1 MTITSPYLIS
11 RPYRIIGRRDIAHDI
26 IEFRLAP
33 TGTPIPAPKAGQWAY
48 LELANP
54 DGTPW
59 ARAAYSIA
67 NAAADVF
74 ETGIIEMA
82 VKHAGSFTEHV
93 FALKEGDEVHLQGP
107 FGVFTF
113 DQNASRS
120 IFFAGGIGITPLRSM
135 IHEALKRDIGGQM
148 FLLYSCRAQDDMAY
162 LEEFQVLD
170 KRSDRFRF
178 LPICTRE
185 EEGSSWGGMR
195 GHVTSDILDR
205 EIPSFEGAIC
215 YLCGPLNFM
224 EAMREIL
231 EAKGVPKERIRMERF
246 G

>member
-1 MTITSPYLIS
+1 MTVISPFLIS
-11 RPYRIIGRRDIAHDI
+11 RPYRVIRRCDLAHEI
-26 IEFRLAP
+26 IELRLAP
-33 TGTPIPAPKAGQWAY
+33 TGTPIPAPRAGQWAY

-67 NAAADVF
+67 NAASDVF
-74 ETGIIEMA
+74 ETGIIEFGI
-82 VKHAGSFTEHV
+82 KREGDFTERV
-93 FALKEGDEVHLQGP
+93 FALKEGDTVSLQGP
-107 FGVFTF
+107 FGAFTF

-135 IHEALKRDIGGQM
+135 IYEALKRDIGGEI
-148 FLLYSCRAQDDMAY
+148 FLLYSCKSQGDMAY
-162 LEEFQVLD
+162 LEEFVALD

-205 EIPSFEGAIC
+205 EVPSFADAMC

-224 EAMREIL
+224 DAMREML
-231 EAKGVPKERIRMERF
+231 EAKGVPKEKIRMERF
-246 G
+246 A

>member
-1 MTITSPYLIS
+1 MTVISPLLIR
-11 RPYRIIGRRDIAHDI
+11 RPYRVIRRCEIAHDI
-26 IEFRLAP
+26 IELRLSP
-33 TGTPIPAPKAGQWAY
+33 TGTPIPAPQAGQWVY

-74 ETGIIEMA
+74 ETGLIELA
-82 VKHAGSFTEHV
+82 IKRSGSFTERV
-93 FALKEGDEVHLQGP
+93 FALKEGDEVSLQGP
-107 FGVFTF
+107 FGVFTL

-135 IHEALKRDIGGQM
+135 IHEALKRRVGGQL

-162 LEEFQVLD
+162 LAELQALD
-170 KRSDRFRF
+170 KQSDQFRF
-178 LPICTRE
+178 LPVCTRE
-185 EEGSSWGGMR
+185 EKESSWEGLR
-195 GHVTSDILDR
+195 GHITSDILDR
-205 EIPSFEGAIC
+205 EIPSFEDAMC

-224 EAMREIL
+224 EAMKKVL
-231 EAKGVPKERIRMERF
+231 EEKGVPKDHIRTERF
-246 G
+246 A